1 MKEKNNMAGKLKREV
16 VGSFYKSKD
25 DTKPPYLKFRSTVTI
40 KEGDIIRVENKKFQL
55 QSLESAINS
64 GKLNGEI
71 AQKAKDRIEKIPEFV
86 IAELV
91 VLKSAE

>member
-1 MKEKNNMAGKLKREV
+1 MASKLKREV
-16 VGSFYKSKD
+16 VGSFLKSKD
-25 DTKPPYLKFRSTVTI
+25 DSKPPYLKFRSAITL

-55 QSLESAINS
+55 QSLEGAINA

-71 AQKAKDRIEKIPEFV
+71 AEKAKERINKIPEFV

-91 VLKSAE
+91 VLRSVE

>member
-25 DTKPPYLKFRSTVTI
+25 DAKPPYLKFRTAVTL

-55 QSLESAINS
+55 QSLQGAINA

-71 AQKAKDRIEKIPEFV
+71 AEKAKERIEKIPDFV

-91 VLKSAE
+91 VLKSQ

>member
-1 MKEKNNMAGKLKREV
+1 MKEKTMAGKLKREV

-25 DTKPPYLKFRSTVTI
+25 DSKPPYIKFRNAVTL
-40 KEGDIIRVENKKFQL
+40 KEGEIIRVENKKFQL
-55 QSLESAINS
+55 QSLESAINA